1 MLFAFFYA
9 ILIGEM
15 IFKDIILGLALRLLT
30 IIMCVIS
37 TVFSSIFIK
46 EQTHNNNEE
55 EEKDLKSFFQDKK
68 QKGYKSI

>member
-15 IFKDIILGLALRLLT
+15 IFKDIILGLALGLLT

-55 EEKDLKSFFQDKK
+55 EDLKSYFQD
-68 QKGYKSI
+68 